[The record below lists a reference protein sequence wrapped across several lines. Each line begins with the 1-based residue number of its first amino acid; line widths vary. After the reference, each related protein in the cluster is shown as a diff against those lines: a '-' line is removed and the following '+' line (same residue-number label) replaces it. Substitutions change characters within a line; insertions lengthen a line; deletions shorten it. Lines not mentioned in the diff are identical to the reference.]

1 MDYNILKFQRP
12 VYHPSASTTAR
23 NSCQHASRR
32 LNQRM
37 RLDISSSSKCRYI
50 YIYISSHKRSS
61 LASLESLV
69 IPALDLP
76 FNPLLRSPHGDSTG
90 LRSCEPTQNGDG
102 FRLALRTA

>member
-1 MDYNILKFQRP
+1 MLHDVSINACTLI
-12 VYHPSASTTAR
+12 SAQIR
-23 NSCQHASRR
+23 NA
-32 LNQRM
+32 
-37 RLDISSSSKCRYI
+37 DI

-69 IPALDLP
+69 IPVLDLP